1 MTNAKPEK
9 KVISKLNSNA
19 VNAGDIKFNQ
29 AIDDCMAYT
38 DDLLRPLEEVNEDII
53 EDWRN
58 PNYDLN
64 HVISL
69 SNKMKEAI
77 QSVLAKHKARTGDGA

>member
-1 MTNAKPEK
+1 MTHRPKQRN
-9 KVISKLNSNA
+9 INWSKDDGWSKEEQVGYNQA
-19 VNAGDIKFNQ
+19 VN
-29 AIDDCMAYT
+29 DCMAYT